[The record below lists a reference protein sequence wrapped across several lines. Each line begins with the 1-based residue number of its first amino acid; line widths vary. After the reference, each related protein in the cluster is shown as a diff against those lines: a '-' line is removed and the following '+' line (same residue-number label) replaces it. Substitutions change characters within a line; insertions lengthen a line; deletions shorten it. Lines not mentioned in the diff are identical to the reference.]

1 MHLYKTVKST
11 VMIYLTELYFRDKYG
26 WDKYQGRNLRIKD

>member
-26 WDKYQGRNLRIKD
+26 WQYIKGEIYV